1 MSHIRAIRSY
11 RGREAI
17 FQCTLL
23 EAAWATMATQGL
35 FEPAH
40 IGQGFRKQEY
50 VGVGTTFGN
59 PTDQILKEA
68 RSVYGNS
75 CRISVILS
83 IGTGIQVA
91 LSQEKMAESIGPAN
105 ILSHI
110 AFHCDATA
118 KTLNLQLENVHGYLR
133 LNVDKGT
140 GQWSE
145 DDWRDHHKIGTN
157 TSSYL
162 EEPRVTKSIDQS
174 VELLISRQATAT
186 VGQLSNCKHK
196 FFSRIPSQTAA

>member
-1 MSHIRAIRSY
+1 
-11 RGREAI
+11 
-17 FQCTLL
+17 
-23 EAAWATMATQGL
+23 MATQGL

-40 IGQGFRKQEY
+40 IGQGFRAQEY
-50 VGVGTTFGN
+50 IGAGTTFGN
-59 PTDQILKEA
+59 PTDRILKEA
-68 RSVYGNS
+68 RSIYGNS

-91 LSQEKMAESIGPAN
+91 LSQEMMAESIGPAN

-133 LNVDKGT
+133 LNADKGT

-145 DDWRDHHKIGTN
+145 DDWRDHHKIWAN
-157 TSSYL
+157 TSGYL
-162 EEPRVTKSIDQS
+162 EETGVTKSIDQS
-174 VELLISRQATAT
+174 VELLISREPTAT
-186 VGQLSNCKHK
+186 VGQLSNCKHSLP
-196 FFSRIPSQTAA
+196 SRIRDQTAA